1 MMHFDKKSYLYR
13 IIKVSAIVVTALLSV
28 VLIYAAY
35 SGTTH
40 PADSRIAPVAVLA
53 FPFLLALEVM
63 IGMLWLIVHSW
74 RVSLIVWVA
83 ILISWPSV
91 RVVAPLNMFPHTY
104 TPKEDSTKFKVL
116 TFNVEN
122 FKVSYYSDKEKEF
135 KAGQATARYILKQD
149 ADVVLLQEASLSAD
163 FNDLP
168 FMDSLKKVYPYRDH
182 GYHDQVI
189 LSKHPYQP
197 VIDDSIKNGFA
208 SPDNFLNGYHFY
220 ARAFDV
226 LVPGHKVRFFNL
238 HLHSIQLSNDDKQ
251 FYVDLTKL
259 KTKDKP
265 SEAKQA
271 SKTIFAKLTNAFRQ
285 HAQEA
290 ALLRQVINQSDANVI
305 VCGDF
310 NDVPMSYAYRKI
322 MGNDMT
328 DAWVKCGFGPTA
340 TYHNDRLFFKIDHV
354 LYRGDMEAVEMH
366 RHKEGSSDHYPLV
379 TTFVWKR

>member
-1 MMHFDKKSYLYR
+1 M
-13 IIKVSAIVVTALLSV
+13 VS
-28 VLIYAAY
+28 
-35 SGTTH
+35 
-40 PADSRIAPVAVLA
+40 PR
-53 FPFLLALEVM
+53 
-63 IGMLWLIVHSW
+63 
-74 RVSLIVWVA
+74 R
-83 ILISWPSV
+83 
-91 RVVAPLNMFPHTY
+91 
-104 TPKEDSTKFKVL
+104 
-116 TFNVEN
+116 
-122 FKVSYYSDKEKEF
+122 
-135 KAGQATARYILKQD
+135 
-149 ADVVLLQEASLSAD
+149 
-163 FNDLP
+163 
-168 FMDSLKKVYPYRDH
+168 
-182 GYHDQVI
+182 
-189 LSKHPYQP
+189 
-197 VIDDSIKNGFA
+197 
-208 SPDNFLNGYHFY
+208 DNFLNGYHFY

-328 DAWVKCGFGPTA
+328 DAWVKCGFGPQPLITTTGFSSRLTMCCIVA
-340 TYHNDRLFFKIDHV
+340 TWRLWRCIATK
-354 LYRGDMEAVEMH
+354 RGRATTIH
-366 RHKEGSSDHYPLV
+366 SSPPSCGSDSARPIIGD
-379 TTFVWKR
+379 TNNS